1 VDAHRTGMSDGRR
14 WQRWAA
20 GGEERHDGE
29 RHRMGDT
36 ASVQSSPSRS
46 RGGTPTT
53 CGIQYTKISVTIAPF
68 KMPKPKR
75 PLITAT
81 YNLSEVLT
89 DLAYIGFSAA
99 T

>member
-1 VDAHRTGMSDGRR
+1 MSDGRR
-14 WQRWAA
+14 WQRRAA

-29 RHRMGDT
+29 RHGMGDT